1 MGERMLGFGVAELMV
16 VLALVLFVFGW
27 GRLTQ
32 LGTNFWGAIRNFKLM
47 AQGGEE
53 IDVTPTSPDEPE
65 RKESHHVR

>member
-1 MGERMLGFGVAELMV
+1 MLGFGVAELMV

-32 LGTNFWGAIRNFKLM
+32 LGTNFWGAIRNCMLM

-53 IDVTPTSPDEPE
+53 LDVTPTSPNEPE
-65 RKESHHVR
+65 RKESQHVK